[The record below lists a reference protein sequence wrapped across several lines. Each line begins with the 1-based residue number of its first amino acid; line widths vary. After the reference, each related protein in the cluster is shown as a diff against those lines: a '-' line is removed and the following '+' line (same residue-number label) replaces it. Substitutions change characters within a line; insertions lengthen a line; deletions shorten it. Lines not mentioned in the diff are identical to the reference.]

1 MWPQQLIL
9 LRSANA
15 FTVKNAGP
23 RSSIVLINSENDIL
37 PTPPQSHH
45 GPDNEKMSVY
55 IVSIQARPISF
66 QYRDNLPI
74 KFLMYL
80 DTSLSNLR
88 EMLHKMHYFILNDPE
103 RSAIFG

>member
-1 MWPQQLIL
+1 MSQQFVL

-23 RSSIVLINSENDIL
+23 RTSIVLINSENDVL
-37 PTPPQSHH
+37 PIPPQFHH
-45 GPDNEKMSVY
+45 RLNNEKMSIY
-55 IVSIQARPISF
+55 IVSIQARPMFF

-88 EMLHKMHYFILNDPE
+88 EMLHRMHYFILNDPE
-103 RSAIFG
+103 RSTVFG